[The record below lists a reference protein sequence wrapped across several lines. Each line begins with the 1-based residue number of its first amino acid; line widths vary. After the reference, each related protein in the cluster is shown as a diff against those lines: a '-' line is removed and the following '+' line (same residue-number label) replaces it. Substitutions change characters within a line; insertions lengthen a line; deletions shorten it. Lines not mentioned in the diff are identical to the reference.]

1 MGLLPVDSEVNQ
13 TLGSP
18 VRAIRLAATWSGG
31 RRSPNW
37 LRSSDHVQAPGLHHA
52 AASTQ
57 RNSPFSAT
65 RAGLAS
71 ARVLGHRS
79 ALARSEQIAESG
91 PVRSAESRTYRSYH
105 DASTGAKLW
114 VRRYNG
120 PANGGAGASAVAAS
134 LDGSKVFITGTSV
147 TGNVNDY
154 VTVAYEA

>member
-1 MGLLPVDSEVNQ
+1 
-13 TLGSP
+13 
-18 VRAIRLAATWSGG
+18 
-31 RRSPNW
+31 
-37 LRSSDHVQAPGLHHA
+37 
-52 AASTQ
+52 
-57 RNSPFSAT
+57 
-65 RAGLAS
+65 
-71 ARVLGHRS
+71 
-79 ALARSEQIAESG
+79 
-91 PVRSAESRTYRSYH
+91 VRSAESRTYRSYH